1 MLTIVHRA
9 AVATAL
15 LAISPA
21 TNLWAAPTVEQALAL
36 KPIQDDIDY
45 DIPSAEIAAK
55 CKIEAARE
63 LGSGWIVREESGQ
76 MLRRFLDTN
85 NDKKLDQWSYFKD
98 GIEVYRDVDA
108 NFNGKADQY
117 RWLGTNGTRWGLD
130 ENEDGVIDNWK
141 VISPEE
147 TTAEVI
153 AALRARDPGR
163 FKRLLLTN
171 SELAQLGTGKS
182 LEADLANRIK
192 AAEEGITALAK
203 SQVMVTSESNW
214 LHFGGT
220 RPGVIPA
227 GADGAT
233 KDLTAYDNA
242 AAILDTN
249 GKHSQVSIGTLIRVG
264 EGWRVIDL
272 PKSEASAGFF
282 YTAVDRAPDVIEGD
296 VGTVSGAMQSLL
308 GELEK
313 IDKQLSETTN
323 STTLANLNR
332 SRADMLEKIAS
343 QASSKEERATWT
355 RQFADS
361 VSAAIQSGDYPDGLD
376 RLKKV
381 VEDLAGDKDLPELV
395 PYVKFQY
402 LTAQYGQK
410 LQTPNADF
418 AKIQEQWLKDLEAF
432 SKDYSKSDS
441 APEAMLQLAIAH
453 EFAGQETD
461 AAKWYSQVVRD
472 FSTSPMATKAAGAKR
487 RLECVGRSI
496 QLQGKTHDG
505 RALDLSSYRGKVVL
519 IHYWAT
525 WCEPCKED
533 MKEIKALQARY
544 AAKGFAAIGINLDS
558 DAKSLAD
565 YLRQTSL
572 SWPQLYESGGLDSR
586 LANEL
591 GIMTVPT
598 MLLIDKSGQ
607 VVRRNVHSAELDAE
621 LQRLLK

>member
-1 MLTIVHRA
+1 MLKKVQRA
-9 AVATAL
+9 AVATAV
-15 LAISPA
+15 LAFSP
-21 TNLWAAPTVEQALAL
+21 TSIWASPTVEQALAL
-36 KPIQDDIDY
+36 KPIQVDVDY
-45 DIPSAEIAAK
+45 DIPTAESAAK
-55 CKIEAARE
+55 CKIEAARD
-63 LGSGWIVREESGQ
+63 LGSGWIVREETGQ

-117 RWLGTNGTRWGLD
+117 RWLGTSGTRWGLD
-130 ENEDGVIDNWK
+130 KNEDGVIDSWK

-147 TTAEVI
+147 TTAEVV
-153 AALRARDPGR
+153 AALREGDAGR
-163 FKRLLLTN
+163 FTRLLLTTA
-171 SELAQLGTGKS
+171 ELAQLGVGKS
-182 LEADLANRIK
+182 LEADLASRIK
-192 AAEEGITALAK
+192 AAEEGAAALVK
-203 SQVMVTSESNW
+203 SQKMVTGDSKW
-214 LHFGGT
+214 LQFGGT
-220 RPGVIPA
+220 RPGVIPI

-233 KDLTAYDNA
+233 KDLVAYDNA
-242 AAILDTN
+242 AAIVDSA
-249 GKHSQVSIGTLIRVG
+249 GKHSQVSIGTLVRLG
-264 EGWRVIDL
+264 DGWRLIDL

-282 YTAVDRAPDVIEGD
+282 YTSVDRAPDVIEGN
-296 VGTVSGAMQSLL
+296 GSNLSSAMQSLI

-313 IDKQLSETTN
+313 IDKQLTESSD
-323 STTLANLNR
+323 STSLAKLNQ
-332 SRADMLEKIAS
+332 SRADVLEKIANQS
-343 QASSKEERATWT
+343 TSNEERATWT

-361 VSAAIQSGDYPDGLD
+361 VSAAIQSGEYPDGVN
-376 RLKKV
+376 RLKKT
-381 VEDLAGDKDLPELV
+381 VEDLARDRETADLV

-402 LTAQYGQK
+402 LSADYSQK
-410 LQTPNADF
+410 LQSPNADF
-418 AKIQEQWLKDLEAF
+418 AKIQEQWLKDLEDF
-432 SKDYSKSDS
+432 SKEYPKSDA
-441 APEAMLQLAIAH
+441 APDALLQLAIAY

-461 AAKWYSQVVRD
+461 AGKWYSKVVSD
-472 FSTSPMATKAAGAKR
+472 FASSPMAAKAAGAKR
-487 RLECVGRSI
+487 RLESVGRSI
-496 QLQGKTHDG
+496 ELQGKTHDG
-505 RALDLSSYRGKVVL
+505 RSLDLAAYRGKAVL

-533 MKEIKALQARY
+533 LKEIKALQARY

-558 DAKSLAD
+558 DAKLLTD
-565 YLRQTSL
+565 YLRENSL

>member
-1 MLTIVHRA
+1 MLTNVHRV
-9 AVATAL
+9 AVATAVLAFSPANL
-15 LAISPA
+15 LAS
-21 TNLWAAPTVEQALAL
+21 PTVEQALAL
-36 KPIQDDIDY
+36 KPIQADADY

-55 CKIEAARE
+55 CRIEAASE
-63 LGSGWIVREESGQ
+63 LGSGWIIREETGQ

-117 RWLGTNGTRWGLD
+117 RWLGTSGTRWGLD
-130 ENEDGVIDNWK
+130 KNEDGVIDSWK
-141 VISPEE
+141 TISPEE

-153 AALRARDPGR
+153 AALRERDPGR
-163 FKRLLLTN
+163 FKRLLLTS
-171 SELAQLGTGKS
+171 SELTQLGAGKS
-182 LEADLANRIK
+182 LESDLASRIK
-192 AAEEGITALAK
+192 AAEEGIAALAK
-203 SQVMVTSESNW
+203 SQAMVTSESKW
-214 LHFGGT
+214 LQFGGT

-233 KDLTAYDNA
+233 NDLVAYDNA

-249 GKHSQVSIGTLIRVG
+249 GTHSQVSIGTLVRVG

-282 YTAVDRAPDVIEGD
+282 YTSVNRAPDVIEGN
-296 VGTVSGAMQSLL
+296 VANVSGAMQSLL

-313 IDKQLSETTN
+313 IDKQLSETAN
-323 STTLANLNR
+323 TTAIAKLNR

-343 QASSKEERATWT
+343 QASSADERATWT

-361 VSAAIQSGDYPDGLD
+361 VSAAIQSGDYPDGID

-381 VEDLAGDKDLPELV
+381 VEELAANKDMTELV

-402 LTAQYGQK
+402 LTAEYGQK
-410 LQTPNADF
+410 LQAPNADF
-418 AKIQEQWLKDLEAF
+418 AKIQEQWLKDLEGF
-432 SKDYSKSDS
+432 SKDYAKSDS

-453 EFAGQETD
+453 EFAGQEAE
-461 AAKWYSQVVRD
+461 AAKWYSQVISD
-472 FSTSPMATKAAGAKR
+472 FSASPMASKAAGAKR
-487 RLECVGRSI
+487 RLECVGRS
-496 QLQGKTHDG
+496 LELRGKTHDG
-505 RALDLSSYRGKVVL
+505 RSLDLSSYRGQVVL
-519 IHYWAT
+519 VHYWAT

-533 MKEIKALQARY
+533 LKEIKALQARY
-544 AAKGFAAIGINLDS
+544 GSKGFAPIGINLDS
-558 DAKSLAD
+558 DAKLLTD
-565 YLRQTSL
+565 FLRVTSL

-598 MLLIDKSGQ
+598 MLLIDKTGQ
-607 VVRRNVHSAELDAE
+607 VVRRNIHSAELDGE

>member
-1 MLTIVHRA
+1 MLTNVHRI
-9 AVATAL
+9 AVATAV

-21 TNLWAAPTVEQALAL
+21 NTWAAPTAEQALAL
-36 KPIQDDIDY
+36 KPIQTDIEY
-45 DIPSAEIAAK
+45 DVPSAEAAGK

-63 LGSGWIVREESGQ
+63 LGSGWIVREQSGQ

-117 RWLGTNGTRWGLD
+117 RWVGTGGTRWGLD
-130 ENEDGVIDNWK
+130 KNEDGIVDNWK
-141 VISPEE
+141 MISPEE

-153 AALRARDPGR
+153 AALRERDAAR
-163 FKRLLLTN
+163 FKRLLLST
-171 SELAQLGTGKS
+171 SELAQLGVGRS
-182 LEADLANRIK
+182 LETDLASRIK
-192 AAEEGITALAK
+192 AAEDGIGPLVK
-203 SQVMVTSESNW
+203 SQTMVASQAKW

-220 RPGVIPA
+220 RPGVIPI

-233 KDLTAYDNA
+233 KDLVAYDNA
-242 AAILDTN
+242 AAIIDTD
-249 GKHSQVSIGTLIRVG
+249 GKHGQVSIGTLVRVG

-282 YTAVDRAPDVIEGD
+282 YTSVDRAPDVLEGSAGN
-296 VGTVSGAMQSLL
+296 VNEAMQSLL

-313 IDKQLSETTN
+313 IDKQLADTADSA
-323 STTLANLNR
+323 SLAKLNR
-332 SRADMLEKIAS
+332 SRADILEKIAE
-343 QASSKEERATWT
+343 QASSEEERSTWT

-361 VSAAIQSGDYPDGLD
+361 VSAAIQAGDYPDGID

-381 VEDLAGDKDLPELV
+381 VAELAGDKNMAELV

-402 LTAQYGQK
+402 LMADYSEK
-410 LQTPNADF
+410 LQSPNADF
-418 AKIQEQWLKDLEAF
+418 AKIQAQWLKDLEDF
-432 SKDYSKSDS
+432 SKDYATSDS
-441 APEAMLQLAIAH
+441 APEAMLQLAVAH

-461 AAKWYSQVVRD
+461 AARWYSKVASD

-487 RLECVGRSI
+487 RLESVGRSI

-505 RALDLSSYRGKVVL
+505 RSLDLGAYRGKVVL

-533 MKEIKALQARY
+533 LKTIKALQARY
-544 AAKGFAAIGINLDS
+544 GAKGFSAIGINLDRE
-558 DAKSLAD
+558 ARSLTE
-565 YLRQTSL
+565 YLRATSL
-572 SWPQLYESGGLDSR
+572 SWPQLYEPGGLDSR

-591 GIMTVPT
+591 GVMTLPT
-598 MLLIDKSGQ
+598 MLLIDASGQ
-607 VVRRNVHSAELDAE
+607 VVRRNIHSAELDAE